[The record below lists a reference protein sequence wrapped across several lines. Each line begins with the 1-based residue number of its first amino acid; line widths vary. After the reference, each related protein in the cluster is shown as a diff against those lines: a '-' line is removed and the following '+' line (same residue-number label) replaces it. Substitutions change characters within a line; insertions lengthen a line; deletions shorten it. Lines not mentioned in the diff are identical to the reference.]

1 MILDGQI
8 NARLSIDV
16 CRPGHLWTIC
26 PGNRSA
32 RSRLTIAGIAMA
44 QKSVNIGECLALC
57 REMVCIYL
65 NLYSHLARIIY
76 LNKSEYLAV
85 QMVVW

>member
-1 MILDGQI
+1 MILDSQI

-26 PGNRSA
+26 PGIGQ
-32 RSRLTIAGIAMA
+32 LTIAGIAMA

-85 QMVVW
+85 QTVVW